1 MDTNRELEAILDL
14 IPKHLIVRVRE
25 GGGPENIIASLA
37 GSVQKLVRET
47 EKLSPKALK
56 TDKVVIETDDWKLG
70 AYMEWRAKHHE
81 EKYKECGGT
90 GTAYTGFRDLDD
102 GPSYCDKCHGRG
114 RIDKGPNTPRPEIP
128 ETFRE
133 HMRRA
138 WWDFVNDQ
146 NRLPPI
152 TEVEITEKMC
162 ETGNRALYGE
172 RWLHMPEMQ
181 KATANRWM
189 RDALTAV
196 LTPKSV

>member
-47 EKLSPKALK
+47 EKLSP
-56 TDKVVIETDDWKLG
+56 T
-70 AYMEWRAKHHE
+70 
-81 EKYKECGGT
+81 
-90 GTAYTGFRDLDD
+90 
-102 GPSYCDKCHGRG
+102 
-114 RIDKGPNTPRPEIP
+114 
-128 ETFRE
+128 
-133 HMRRA
+133 
-138 WWDFVNDQ
+138 
-146 NRLPPI
+146 I

-181 KATANRWM
+181 KATANHWM

-196 LTPKSV
+196 LTSKSV